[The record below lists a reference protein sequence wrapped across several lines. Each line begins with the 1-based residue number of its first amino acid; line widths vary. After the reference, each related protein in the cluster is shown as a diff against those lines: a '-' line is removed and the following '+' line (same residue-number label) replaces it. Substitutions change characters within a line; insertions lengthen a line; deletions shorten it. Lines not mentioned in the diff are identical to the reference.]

1 MNGELHQLLLL
12 AANANR
18 YLHMNEYRPL
28 DGFGDHQVFNLAFY
42 DQDGHSI
49 STVLK
54 TNPVKSWIKDLKKRV
69 CRGVL
74 VIQADTAGKER
85 ESSGFIGGG
94 RRWIMVARF
103 DGFDEHW
110 SAHWQLGQRAPTT
123 RWDIDYRC
131 RRTTSIAIDPNTYNL
146 DESKRRLEQALTN
159 IGQLAHEIG
168 EEHWKV
174 NFFDAALGILE
185 GSTSFKRELPESYS
199 EQAQRVFA
207 AVYRCWVFGGMG
219 SWNDVPPYSA
229 HEHGKSAEFDAYSD
243 ILYNAMQNALEA
255 AVNEAAVI
263 RYGESK

>member
-18 YLHMNEYRPL
+18 YLHMNEYRPF
-28 DGFGDHQVFNLAFY
+28 DGFGDRNVFNLAFY
-42 DQDGHSI
+42 DEDGQPI
-49 STVLK
+49 PTMPAAD
-54 TNPVKSWIKDLKKRV
+54 PVKSWIKDLKKRR

-74 VIQADTAGKER
+74 VIQTGTPGNER

-94 RRWIMVARF
+94 RRWILVARF

-110 SAHWQLGQRAPTT
+110 SAHWQLGQRAPAT
-123 RWDIDYRC
+123 RWDIAYRC
-131 RRTTSIAIDPNTYNL
+131 RRTTSMTIDPNTYNL
-146 DESKRRLEQALTN
+146 EASKRRLEQALTN
-159 IGQLAHEIG
+159 IGELAHEIG
-168 EEHWKV
+168 EEHWKI

-185 GSTSFKRELPESYS
+185 GTVSFKRKLPESYS
-199 EQAQRVFA
+199 EQAQRVCA

-243 ILYNAMQNALEA
+243 TLYDAMQNALEA

-263 RYGESK
+263 PYGESQ